1 MRRNDILFETFENI
15 KILLQYFY
23 LSEEHKIIKKGPFGN
38 TEIRMTENLEF
49 RGLNKSF
56 DDLPEMDFTSSMSVA
71 FMAALIEE
79 LKKEEPIDF
88 KNKFKNRWEEI
99 CAITLCNLSF
109 NKKR

>member
-23 LSEEHKIIKKGPFGN
+23 LSEENKIIKKGPFGN

-49 RGLNKSF
+49 RGLN
-56 DDLPEMDFTSSMSVA
+56 
-71 FMAALIEE
+71 I
-79 LKKEEPIDF
+79 
-88 KNKFKNRWEEI
+88 KNRWEEI